1 MRSTTVPSVRAG
13 GRLARAGRYALRVP
27 MLLWHALVHLPPVM
41 LGLMLPGDLR
51 DRDGA
56 GWHARLVRL
65 WQGGLM
71 RVFGMRMRR
80 VGEPLPGATL
90 FVANH
95 VSWMDISALHSQRMM
110 GFVAKREIADWPLIG
125 WMAGRAETIFHQRGS
140 QESLGGVIA
149 QMRERL
155 AHGHSVGA
163 FPEGGT
169 RGGRTLGPFHARI
182 FSAAVEAGAPVQPVA
197 LRYGAAG
204 AAQTRVAFRPGE
216 NFLQNFLR
224 LLGDPPCVADVV
236 FLEPIL
242 PGTAEGRRRIAD
254 AARERIGA
262 VLPSA

>member
-1 MRSTTVPSVRAG
+1 MSSADRDAPGLRAVRY
-13 GRLARAGRYALRVP
+13 LYRVP
-27 MLLWHALVHLPPVM
+27 LVLWHVLIDLPLVLLLMKP
-41 LGLMLPGDLR
+41 LTAGLEVRGLR
-51 DRDGA
+51 LEY
-56 GWHARLVRL
+56 RLIRAWSWLLMKAFGITVR
-65 WQGGLM
+65 G
-71 RVFGMRMRR
+71 
-80 VGEPLPGATL
+80 VGTPLPGATL

-95 VSWMDISALHSQRMM
+95 VSWVDIVVLHSQRMM

-224 LLGDPPCVADVV
+224 VLGDPPCVADVV